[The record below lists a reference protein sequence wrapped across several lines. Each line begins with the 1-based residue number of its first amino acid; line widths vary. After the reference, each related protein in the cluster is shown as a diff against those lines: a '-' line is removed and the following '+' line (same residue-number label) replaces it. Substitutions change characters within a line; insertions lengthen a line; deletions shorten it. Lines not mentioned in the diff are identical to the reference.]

1 MSFFDYPNQ
10 PPSTSPRVELLLGD
24 ASDEEWAILLKHVRY
39 RQFSPGDTVVTAG
52 SWEQS
57 LYIVLEGQLEVL
69 ASPGKRGYKRIAWVE
84 AGSVI
89 GELSFFDGG
98 ARSAM
103 VRAVTPAVLAELSP
117 AEFDALAVAS
127 PDLAR
132 RLLFDLGRILAQR
145 LRAVQQDAS
154 IAGAN

>member
-10 PPSTSPRVELLLGD
+10 SPATAGNVDMLLAD
-24 ASDEEWAILLKHVRY
+24 ATDEEWATLLEHTRY
-39 RQFSPGDTVVTAG
+39 RRFDPGEVIMTAG
-52 SWEQS
+52 VRDQS
-57 LYIVLEGQLEVL
+57 LYLVLEGVLEVM
-69 ASPGKRGYKRIAWVE
+69 APHGRRRYRRIASVG

-103 VRAVTPAVLAELSP
+103 VRAATQAVLAELSR
-117 AEFDALAVAS
+117 AGFDALAVAS
-127 PDLAR
+127 PVLAR

-145 LRAVQQDAS
+145 LRVAQQDLTT
-154 IAGAN
+154 AGVS